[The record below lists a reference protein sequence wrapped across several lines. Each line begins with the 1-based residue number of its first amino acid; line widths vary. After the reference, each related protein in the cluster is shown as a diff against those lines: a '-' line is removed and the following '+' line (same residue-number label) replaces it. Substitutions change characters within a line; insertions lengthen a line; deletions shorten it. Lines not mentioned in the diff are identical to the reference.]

1 MLSLRTLRRLFANQ
15 PAVVQKGTSWSLE
28 RQFSRSDVE
37 TYAELS
43 GDKNPVHLD
52 EKAAAASMFKKPIAH
67 GMLGASLFSNVLG
80 NNIPGAI
87 YTKQTLKFTKPIYFD
102 EKVTAVLTVIETNPQ
117 KKRIVIETKVVKPD
131 GTNAI
136 EGEALVWVNNEAIE
150 VK

>member
-1 MLSLRTLRRLFANQ
+1 MIAARVIRRFFGKA
-15 PAVVQKGTSWSLE
+15 PKSVEKGSSWSLE
-28 RQFSRSDVE
+28 RQFSRADVE

-52 EKAAAASMFKKPIAH
+52 EAAAAASMFKKPIAH

-80 NNIPGAI
+80 NNLPGAI
-87 YTKQTLKFTKPIYFD
+87 YMKQSLKFTKPIYFD
-102 EKVTAVLTVIETNPQ
+102 EKVTAVLTVTETMPS
-117 KKRIVIETKVVKPD
+117 KRRIVLETKVVKSD

-136 EGEALVWVNNEAIE
+136 EGEALVWVNNETIE